1 MKDIKT
7 NQKPLT
13 DIDILTQFVK
23 IYGEIQKVKDYV
35 DSLFKGFLVISVIN
49 IIVFALITYQLATI
63 KG

>member
-23 IYGEIQKVKDYV
+23 IYGEIQKVRDYV
-35 DSLFKGFLVISVIN
+35 NNLFKGFLVISVIN
-49 IIVFALITYQLATI
+49 IIIFALITYQLATI
-63 KG
+63 NG